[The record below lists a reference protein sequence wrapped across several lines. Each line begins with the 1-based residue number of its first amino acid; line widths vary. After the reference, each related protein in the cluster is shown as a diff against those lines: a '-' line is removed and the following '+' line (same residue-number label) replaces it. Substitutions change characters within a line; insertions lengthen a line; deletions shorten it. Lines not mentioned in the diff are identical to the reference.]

1 MGTSVAVMSDIETT
15 PVSSQD
21 IAAKI
26 STISK
31 EEREKRSKPEACRG
45 LFLLI
50 FMMAFPCAIGTG
62 IACAIHYGSRTELYQ
77 SRIAALA
84 SDEQHYPFLSVVFFG
99 MLCRFVN
106 FYPSIAH
113 KSRFLKMGPQ
123 SEAAIIMATI
133 DPDGTPLPVA
143 PVKTGAIGEFNRAT
157 RALGNFSEW
166 VSFTVMTFLMASR
179 VYPIPCFVCMTVYC
193 VFRCLY
199 PVGISKDLSHPLRGI
214 GFGLSFV
221 ATATMEG
228 LCLLV
233 FCLAPATP

>member
-157 RALGNFSEW
+157 RAVGNFSEW
-166 VSFTVMTFLMASR
+166 VSFTV
-179 VYPIPCFVCMTVYC
+179 MTVYC